1 MSKLV
6 VRWILATLVFFPSVA
21 GAQERGDVGVFMG
34 YPSLG
39 LIWQVSDKVALRP
52 QISFD
57 VSSAEVDSV
66 FTGTGKAESWDIG
79 FGATALF
86 YLSDADRLRT
96 YIAPQ
101 FTYSRSE
108 GGRVDTDGTTTD
120 SYSFAGLFGAEYSPT
135 RRFGVFG
142 ELGVG
147 YDRQTSDAGSGSA
160 NIKSNNFGTRAGV
173 GVILY
178 F

>member
-21 GAQERGDVGVFMG
+21 AAQERGDVGVFMG

-39 LIWQVSDKVALRP
+39 LIWQASDKVALRP
-52 QISFD
+52 EISFD
-57 VSSAEVDSV
+57 FSSSEVDSV
-66 FTGTGKAESWDIG
+66 FTGTGEAESWNIG
-79 FGATALF
+79 VGATALF
-86 YLSDADRLRT
+86 YLSDADKLRT

-101 FTYSRSE
+101 FIYSRSE
-108 GGRVDTDGTTTD
+108 FGRTGTDGPEANA
-120 SYSFAGLFGAEYSPT
+120 YGLAGLFGAEYSPT
-135 RRFGVFG
+135 PRFGVFG

-147 YDRQTSDAGSGSA
+147 YSHQSTKSGTSSDQTSDS
-160 NIKSNNFGTRAGV
+160 FGTRAGV

>member
-1 MSKLV
+1 MSKPV

-21 GAQERGDVGVFMG
+21 AAQERGDVGVFMG
-34 YPSLG
+34 YPNLG

-52 QISFD
+52 EVSFD
-57 VSSAEVDSV
+57 YASTEVDSA
-66 FTGTGKAESWDIG
+66 FTGTGKAKSWNFG
-79 FGATALF
+79 VGATALF
-86 YLSDADRLRT
+86 YLSDEDKLRT

-108 GGRVDTDGTTTD
+108 FGRVDTDGPEGNA
-120 SYSFAGLFGAEYSPT
+120 YGLAGLFGAEYSPT
-135 RRFGVFG
+135 SRFAMFG

-147 YDRQTSDAGSGSA
+147 YGHQSTKSVLSSDQTSSSV
-160 NIKSNNFGTRAGV
+160 GTRAGV